1 MDKGLVVGDVL
12 WVMMGVSGE
21 AEREVLGALDSVL
34 GVDMAGAR
42 VTGQVITVD
51 VGLMTGAARCWIDDE
66 SCGIR
71 HGHGHGHVCRK
82 ASRCLEESVVQ
93 QGNRI
98 DLL

>member
-51 VGLMTGAARCWIDDE
+51 VGLMTGAADVGLMMRAVGYVMDMDMDMCA
-66 SCGIR
+66 GR
-71 HGHGHGHVCRK
+71 
-82 ASRCLEESVVQ
+82 
-93 QGNRI
+93 
-98 DLL
+98 LLGVWRSL